1 MMERFDMLIFFGQN
15 QNAAYDQLIWKIAIQ
30 VNITINNIFVIRLGS
45 ITQKSQNFTSPTAF
59 SVLTAPVPRLYSDRL
74 LFCI

>member
-30 VNITINNIFVIRLGS
+30 VNITINNIFVSLKRV
-45 ITQKSQNFTSPTAF
+45 KTSLVPPP
-59 SVLTAPVPRLYSDRL
+59 SVY
-74 LFCI
+74 